1 MSFFSRTPEPFQ
13 HPIFG
18 RLEWQPGRRS
28 VGSWVGRARFAPAGQ
43 EIELSIPGGR
53 SGPEAVDALYQA
65 LSDSLPAAQPK
76 IDALIA
82 HACSE
87 SGVTVGRARLAGLHF
102 FDTSP
107 DAGEW
112 KLIYFIGDQ
121 EIHVDGNGLEAGSA
135 FVVE

>member
-1 MSFFSRTPEPFQ
+1 
-13 HPIFG
+13 
-18 RLEWQPGRRS
+18 
-28 VGSWVGRARFAPAGQ
+28 VGRARFAPAGQ

-112 KLIYFIGDQ
+112 KLIYFIRDQ